1 MPHCEA
7 HLFMKTV
14 SPEPP
19 VWLAGSTTG
28 GSPLLIA
35 VTYLLIALVGRPWT
49 FCHFLRFVGLIN
61 FISFPRLLTFPLSLG
76 NIFFLYLLNFILR
89 ISVLSGGMTVCNVC
103 VWKLQRSEAG
113 TGSPGPDCESPYGY
127 WIRTWVFCKNKS
139 SYPLSHFSSTKQ
151 LHNSD
156 KTKIILKVRSWTYKL
171 VELKSWR

>member
-1 MPHCEA
+1 MSDSKQMPHCEA

-76 NIFFLYLLNFILR
+76 NIFFYIFWTLFYVLVFYLEVWLCAMY
-89 ISVLSGGMTVCNVC
+89 VSGNCRGQKRALAPLDLIVSHHMDTGFEPGSFARTNHLTHWATSPAQNSCTTV
-103 VWKLQRSEAG
+103 
-113 TGSPGPDCESPYGY
+113 
-127 WIRTWVFCKNKS
+127 
-139 SYPLSHFSSTKQ
+139 TKP
-151 LHNSD
+151 
-156 KTKIILKVRSWTYKL
+156 R
-171 VELKSWR
+171 